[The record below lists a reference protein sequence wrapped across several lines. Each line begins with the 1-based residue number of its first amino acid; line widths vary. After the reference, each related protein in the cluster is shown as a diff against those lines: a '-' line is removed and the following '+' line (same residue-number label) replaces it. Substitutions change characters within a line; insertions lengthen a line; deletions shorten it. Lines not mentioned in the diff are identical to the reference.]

1 MTNEKFFAEH
11 PTLKRTTTTYTK
23 LDIDGEVIE
32 HWVKNDYDEWRD
44 MTKVKRAEIKLRKIQ
59 KELRKLNE
67 ED

>member
-11 PTLKRTTTTYTK
+11 PTLQCGTTTYTK

-32 HWVKNDYDEWRD
+32 HWVKDDNNDWRD
-44 MTKVKRAEIKLRKIQ
+44 MTEVKRAEMKVRKARNELLKLIK
-59 KELRKLNE
+59 